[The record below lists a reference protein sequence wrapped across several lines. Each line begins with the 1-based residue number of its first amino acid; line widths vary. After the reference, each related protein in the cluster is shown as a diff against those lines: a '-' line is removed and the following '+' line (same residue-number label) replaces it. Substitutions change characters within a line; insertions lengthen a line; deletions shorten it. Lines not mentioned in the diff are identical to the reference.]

1 MWCSNTVGIG
11 VSGSNTYNVSLNPNI
26 RLNNYGKK
34 VYFGMY
40 GVGDSFQSTS
50 PVMLFNEKMINQ
62 MISQNPEIKNI
73 LAQNKIPFKLN
84 MEELKN
90 LRDNHCKDTMDISV
104 DIAKNLPPSLR
115 QYVDMKNLKEGSLLH
130 DIGKVLIPNEI
141 LSKNGAL
148 TPEEHAIMDLHA
160 ELGYQMLKTTG
171 IDNEVLRLV
180 RYHHKNDIPD
190 INLQILNLADK
201 YSALTEK
208 RVYKDELTPKQA
220 LTIIYSD
227 VKSGE
232 VDPMLFNSL
241 VKSIYAKESQQ
252 IVNKY

>member
-1 MWCSNTVGIG
+1 MGIG
-11 VSGSNTYNVSLNPNI
+11 ISNSNTYKVVQNPNI
-26 RLNNYGKK
+26 QPGMYGKK

-50 PVMLFNEKMINQ
+50 PLVLFNEKMINQ

-73 LAQNKIPFKLN
+73 LAQNNIPLKLN
-84 MEELKN
+84 MEELAN
-90 LRDNHCKDTMDISV
+90 LRDHHCKDTMDISV
-104 DIAKNLPPSLR
+104 SIVKNLPPALK
-115 QYVDMKNLKEGSLLH
+115 QYVNMKDLKEGALLH

-141 LSKNGAL
+141 LNKNGAL

-160 ELGYQMLKTTG
+160 ELGYHMLKTTG
-171 IDNEVLRLV
+171 ISDEVLRLV

-190 INLQILNLADK
+190 INLQVLNLADK

-208 RVYKDELTPKQA
+208 RVYKNELSPKQA

-232 VDPMLFNSL
+232 VDPILFNSL
-241 VKSIYAKESQQ
+241 VKSIYDKESLH
-252 IVNKY
+252 IVKNC

>member
-1 MWCSNTVGIG
+1 MWCSLIVGIG
-11 VSGSNTYNVSLNPNI
+11 ISGYNTNSVSLNPNVQI
-26 RLNNYGKK
+26 GKK

-50 PVMLFNEKMINQ
+50 PIVLFDEKKINQ

-73 LAQNKIPFKLN
+73 LNKNNIPVKLN
-84 MEELKN
+84 MEELQN
-90 LRDNHCKDTMDISV
+90 LRDNHCKDTMEISV
-104 DIAKNLPPSLR
+104 AIAKNLPPALK

-141 LSKNGAL
+141 LNKNGAL
-148 TPEEHAIMDLHA
+148 TPQEHAVMDLHA
-160 ELGYQMLKTTG
+160 ELGYQMLRTTG

-208 RVYKDELTPKQA
+208 RVYKNELSPKQA

-232 VDPMLFNSL
+232 VDPMLFNAL
-241 VKSIYAKESQQ
+241 VKSIYDKESPR